1 MRLTG
6 KSGLGSGRW
15 FGVSL
20 LLVAFLFGGCA
31 QLGFSDRRP
40 WESPPPKLKVGPIV
54 NEAHLTRSTLPNG
67 LRVLILEDHRLPRV
81 GMRAVVSRG
90 AGAEDRNLAGQATFL
105 AELMNRG
112 AGKRDALALAQ
123 QIDALGG
130 TLSVGAGWDSM
141 AVAVGGL
148 SRDWKEMLGILA
160 DVTLEPQLKPEEAQ
174 KARSELLA
182 ALTADRD
189 DPGTLAR
196 WQAMGV
202 LYPDHRYGLPVKG
215 VSETVARLD
224 SESARDMHARYF
236 VPGNLII
243 GIAGDVDPDEVL
255 KQVDA
260 RFGKMKAAPLPEE
273 APPTPAIAPPERT
286 IVIADRPELVQ
297 ARILLV
303 QEGIDRTDPRRVAAG
318 LLNDT
323 LGGSGFSSRLMRKLR
338 SEEGLTYGVSS
349 GFAMRRRA
357 GPFVVS
363 TFTRVE
369 ETRRAV
375 DLLLGQIEAIRSTR
389 PQTADELAKAK
400 SYSVGQFGLG
410 LETSSAVLSALVDL
424 EVYGMPTDL
433 LDTYR
438 SRVDE
443 VTVANTDQVAQALLH
458 PDRAAI
464 VLLGPAETLKPQF
477 ESLGTVEVV
486 DPD

>member
-1 MRLTG
+1 MGSQRKTFRLD
-6 KSGLGSGRW
+6 GRAW
-15 FGVSL
+15 
-20 LLVAFLFGGCA
+20 VALCVLSMALGGCTL
-31 QLGFSDRRP
+31 LGFSDKRP
-40 WESPPPKLKVGPIV
+40 WDSAPPKLKVGPV
-54 NEAHLTRSTLPNG
+54 VDQAKVTRSTLPNG

-81 GMRAVVSRG
+81 GLRAVVARG
-90 AGAEDRNLAGQATFL
+90 AGAEDRSNAGQATFL

-112 AGKRDALALAQ
+112 AGKLDALALAQ
-123 QIDALGG
+123 AVDALGG
-130 TLSVGAGWDSM
+130 SLSVGAGWDSM
-141 AVAVGGL
+141 AVSVEGL
-148 SRDWKEMLGILA
+148 SRDQEALLGILA
-160 DVTLEPQLKPEEAQ
+160 DVTLNPHLKAEEAQ

-182 ALTADRD
+182 SLTAAKD

-196 WQAMGV
+196 WQAMEV

-224 SESARDMHARYF
+224 SDSARDMHSRYF
-236 VPGNLII
+236 VPGNVIL
-243 GIAGDVDPDEVL
+243 GVSGDVDPDEVL
-255 KQVDA
+255 KQIQA
-260 RFGKMKAAPLPEE
+260 RFGDWKEGPLPAE
-273 APPTPAIAPPERT
+273 APPTPVVAPVERK

-297 ARILLV
+297 TRILVL
-303 QEGIDRTDPRRVAAG
+303 QEGIDRTDPRRIAAG

-369 ETRRAV
+369 QTRYAV
-375 DLLLGQIEAIRSTR
+375 DLLLAQVEAIRGKK
-389 PQTADELAKAK
+389 PQTPDELTKAK

-410 LETSSAVLSALVDL
+410 LETSGAVLGSLVDL
-424 EVYGMPTDL
+424 EVYGLPEDL

-438 SRVDE
+438 ARVNE
-443 VTVANTDQVAQALLH
+443 VTVSKTDEVAQELLH

-464 VLLGPAETLKPQF
+464 VLLGPADQLKPQF
-477 ESLGTVEVV
+477 ESLGAVEVIQ
-486 DPD
+486 PD